1 MDRKFPH
8 VVSGLALYLL
18 FSAVVGVSTAMRLS
32 VMAPFSNWLVS
43 SPDPRMGLVFLS
55 LLFGGTFMIF
65 LRLGVEFPFFK
76 LNVGEDVKRYVAG
89 LPMWTLFLMVAV
101 SALGLLKFA
110 PSCRAPEAVYFEI
123 LGTDTQYQ
131 PMQTLEV
138 QPRQSISIAAKSSD
152 PNAQLSCLSWEFVG
166 PAFAQMGEKS
176 GCQVNVQFSEKSG
189 ASFLTLATTQ
199 NFCSQRSIFSLEVKV
214 KTP

>member
-8 VVSGLALYLL
+8 VISGLALYLL
-18 FSAVVGVSTAMRLS
+18 FSAVIGVSTAMRLS
-32 VMAPFSNWLVS
+32 VMAPFSNWLAS
-43 SPDPRMGLVFLS
+43 SANPRMGLVFLS
-55 LLFGGTFMIF
+55 LLFSGTFMIF
-65 LRLGVEFPFFK
+65 LRVGVEFPFFK

-89 LPMWTLFLMVAV
+89 LPMWALFLMVAV

-123 LGTDTQYQ
+123 LGADTQYQ

-138 QPRQSISIAAKSSD
+138 QPGQSLSIAAKSPD

-176 GCQVNVQFSEKSG
+176 GCQVNVQFSQRSG
-189 ASFLTLATTQ
+189 ASFLTVVSAQ
-199 NFCSQRSIFSLEVKV
+199 NFCSQKSVFSLEVKI

>member
-8 VVSGLALYLL
+8 VISGLALYLL

-32 VMAPFSNWLVS
+32 VMAPFANWLAS
-43 SPDPRMGLVFLS
+43 SADPRMGLVFLS
-55 LLFGGTFMIF
+55 LLFGGAFMIF

-89 LPMWTLFLMVAV
+89 LPMWALFLMVAV

-138 QPRQSISIAAKSSD
+138 QPGQSLSIAAKSPDS
-152 PNAQLSCLSWEFVG
+152 NAQLSCLSWEFVG
-166 PAFAQMGEKS
+166 PAFEKMGEKS
-176 GCQVNVQFSEKSG
+176 GCQVNVQFSQRSG
-189 ASFLTLATTQ
+189 ASFLTVVSAQ
-199 NFCSQRSIFSLEVKV
+199 NFCSQKSVFSLEVKL